1 MQALLFR
8 QNKKCF
14 SPVMLALLVLATC
27 SSAQSSRAADF
38 QMEGFEN
45 IKAKNFAKAIECF
58 NKALKEHPNS
68 WQTLQN
74 VGNCHSELGHYDT
87 ALSYFQKSIEA
98 GGLHG
103 SQCQNIAGAYQKLG
117 DNKKAV
123 AWLKLACSVDPN
135 KAADPY
141 VQGTL
146 RNLENP
152 INNPSG
158 EPNAPDYLAG
168 VVSIRRWPKEVMPI
182 KVYVRDNPQVPGIGK
197 VYHDVVKES
206 LDQWCK
212 ASANAI
218 SYKFVDKLD
227 GANLI
232 CDYTD
237 RPEQV
242 RPDHDLGTEGSTES
256 QVRLKDN
263 AMEWADVVLLV
274 RDNPGASFRERLTLL
289 KLCLHEMG
297 HALGLK
303 GHSPNSHDV
312 MFYTTTN
319 PDVPATLSE
328 RDKNTIRLMYTAS
341 AAGQN
346 NAR

>member
-1 MQALLFR
+1 MTQSATTNRISTAALVLI
-8 QNKKCF
+8 
-14 SPVMLALLVLATC
+14 LALAIKSPLPCAATDL
-27 SSAQSSRAADF
+27 QI
-38 QMEGFEN
+38 EGFEN
-45 IKAKNFAKAIECF
+45 IKAKNFAKALNCF
-58 NKALKEHPNS
+58 NAALKEHPNS

-74 VGNCHSELGHYDT
+74 IGNCHSELRHYDT

-103 SQCQNIAGAYQKLG
+103 SQCQNVAGVYQKLG

-135 KAADPY
+135 KNADPY
-141 VQGTL
+141 VQGTI
-146 RNLENP
+146 RRLEDP
-152 INNPSG
+152 INNPKGSA
-158 EPNAPDYLAG
+158 NAPDYLIG
-168 VVSIRRWPKEVMPI
+168 VVALRRWPKESMPI

-197 VYHDVVKES
+197 VYRDVVKDA

-212 ASANAI
+212 ASGNTV

-274 RDNPGASFRERLTLL
+274 RDNPGAPFRERRTLM

-328 RDKNTIRLMYTAS
+328 RDKNTFKLIYAS
-341 AAGQN
+341 VHK
-346 NAR
+346 